1 MDTLAPHRKQTD
13 RPTGD
18 NMISKSK
25 WVLLFLVFQALWL
38 ASAALVFNACYAIGE
53 WISVRT
59 HVDIVTE
66 IMKLAS
72 WRVAWLIVVSAPVL
86 AGISGASAWKRMSG
100 VCAWLVV
107 VAIHLAIAF
116 LFLSLILDAFAVV
129 LRVLCFAG

>member
-1 MDTLAPHRKQTD
+1 MSDETRTTEHNVTPKLQST
-13 RPTGD
+13 
-18 NMISKSK
+18 
-25 WVLLFLVFQALWL
+25 LLFLLFQALWL

-72 WRVAWLIVVSAPVL
+72 WRVAWLIVLSAPVL
-86 AGISGASAWKRMSG
+86 AGISGTYAWKRMSG
-100 VCAWLVV
+100 ACAWLVV
-107 VAIHLAIAF
+107 VAIHLAVAF
-116 LFLSLILDAFAVV
+116 LFLSLLLAAFAVV